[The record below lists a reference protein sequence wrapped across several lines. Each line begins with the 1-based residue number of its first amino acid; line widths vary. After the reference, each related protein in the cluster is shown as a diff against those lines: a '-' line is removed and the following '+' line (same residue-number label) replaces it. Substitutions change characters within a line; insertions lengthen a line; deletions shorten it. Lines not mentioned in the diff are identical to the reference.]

1 MTLIASPNRPESKR
15 NLVGLLWTF
24 RERLAAAPHKVE
36 TDFKRLLSEPTYRAG
51 LFDKARTIND
61 AGIKN
66 LASRLS
72 QSEMPASL
80 VEEAREQGLLPKEFK
95 PVLARPWRRLLLS
108 LAVAAI
114 VVAGVHSQWERL
126 LETLTG
132 TVIVAKDIDTDTLW
146 RSDRTYRLDTDIFVH
161 NGAELRIEPGT
172 LIKGRPGS
180 SLVIARGSQ
189 LIANGTRAAP
199 IVFTSAQPVGERDR
213 GDWGGVVLLG
223 DARTNEAFARVE
235 GVDGRDIRGHF
246 GGQVS
251 NGSCGTLRYVRIEY
265 AGYEAFVDNELNGLT
280 VAGCGPQ
287 TTLEYLQIHRALDDG
302 IEFFGGSAN
311 VRYVL
316 ITGARDDSLDWDLG
330 WNGKVQ
336 FLIAQQHPETGDRAF
351 EGDNSPERDNARP
364 RSAPQMSNIT
374 LVGTSPDHTA
384 MVLRSG
390 TAGQFS
396 RVVLSGYG
404 SNPIDLRGPLT
415 EGLIRQQ
422 SLVFAHLVV
431 GGSAADGPR
440 WHPESG
446 DRDNDAGFPEP
457 NYFNPVSEVRSGVL
471 NNQASNPLTPDFRPR
486 QATGSSKDW
495 PENDPFWD
503 RTATYAGAVDPATRT
518 PWYLGWTD
526 FSAR

>member
-1 MTLIASPNRPESKR
+1 MTLIASSTRPVSNR
-15 NLVGLLWTF
+15 NL
-24 RERLAAAPHKVE
+24 
-36 TDFKRLLSEPTYRAG
+36 
-51 LFDKARTIND
+51 
-61 AGIKN
+61 
-66 LASRLS
+66 
-72 QSEMPASL
+72 
-80 VEEAREQGLLPKEFK
+80 REQTHPPKEFK
-95 PVLARPWRRLLLS
+95 PVLARPWRRLLLT
-108 LAVAAI
+108 LLVATLP
-114 VVAGVHSQWERL
+114 VAGVYSQWPRM

-132 TVIVAKDIDTDTLW
+132 TVIVATDIGTDTLW
-146 RSDRTYRLDTDIFVH
+146 RADRTYRLDTDIFVH
-161 NGAELRIEPGT
+161 DGAILRIEPGT
-172 LIKGRPGS
+172 LIKGRHGS
-180 SLVIARGSQ
+180 SLVIARDSQ
-189 LIANGTRAAP
+189 LIAEGTRLAP
-199 IVFTSAQPVGERDR
+199 IVFTSAQPVGERAR

-223 DARTNEAFARVE
+223 EDRTNEAFARVE

-311 VRYVL
+311 ARYVL

-404 SNPIDLRGPLT
+404 SNPIDLRDPLT
-415 EGLIRQQ
+415 ERLIRQQ
-422 SLVFAHLVV
+422 SLAFHHLVV
-431 GGSAADGPR
+431 DGRTADGAL
-440 WHPESG
+440 WQPETG
-446 DRDNDAGFPEP
+446 EQDNDAGFAEP
-457 NYFNPVSEVRSGVL
+457 DYFNPISQLSPGVL
-471 NNQASNPLTPDFRPR
+471 SSQASNPVAPDFRPR
-486 QATGSSKDW
+486 QTTGTSTDW
-495 PENDPFWD
+495 PDNDPFWD
-503 RTATYAGAVDPATRT
+503 RSARYAGAVDPTTNT
-518 PWYLGWTD
+518 PWYLGWTE
-526 FSAR
+526 FSER